1 MRLEPTGPVAPRQA
15 GLATSSPRGRARFG
29 AFALAAGCGLGGKR
43 PQLRK
48 MLCLCPAAAPSNMPP
63 IGWSPGPAVQGTF
76 GEQFAF
82 HSCRPKLAPG
92 SFWGRAGHRG
102 SFEADDTLEQ
112 DAQLVQQCLQ
122 GDGSAWE
129 ELVRRH
135 TRRIFNICYRFTG
148 NGTEAEDLSQE
159 VFLRVYKTLGS
170 YRSAHGG
177 FATWMTSVTRNLL
190 IDHYRRTKRDRQTD
204 SLEDAMPV
212 VESKESS
219 ARRPDQQALLGELSS
234 QVQTALTK
242 LSPDLREAVIL
253 RDLQQLEYNE
263 IRQILDVPE
272 GTVKS
277 RINRGR
283 IELARILQQ
292 MGVRPA

>member
-1 MRLEPTGPVAPRQA
+1 M
-15 GLATSSPRGRARFG
+15 
-29 AFALAAGCGLGGKR
+29 
-43 PQLRK
+43 
-48 MLCLCPAAAPSNMPP
+48 
-63 IGWSPGPAVQGTF
+63 
-76 GEQFAF
+76 
-82 HSCRPKLAPG
+82 APG
-92 SFWGRAGHRG
+92 SFWGTAGHRS
-102 SFEADDTLEQ
+102 SFEAEETLEQ

-148 NGTEAEDLSQE
+148 NGTQAEDLSQD

-177 FATWMTSVTRNLL
+177 FATWLTSVTRNLL
-190 IDHYRRTKRDRQTD
+190 IDHYRRTKHDRQTD

-212 VESKESS
+212 VENKESS
-219 ARRPDQQALLGELSS
+219 ARRPDQQALLGELSF
-234 QVQTALTK
+234 QVQSALTR
-242 LSPDLREAVIL
+242 LSPELREAVIL

-283 IELARILQQ
+283 IELARVLQQ

>member
-1 MRLEPTGPVAPRQA
+1 M
-15 GLATSSPRGRARFG
+15 
-29 AFALAAGCGLGGKR
+29 
-43 PQLRK
+43 
-48 MLCLCPAAAPSNMPP
+48 
-63 IGWSPGPAVQGTF
+63 
-76 GEQFAF
+76 
-82 HSCRPKLAPG
+82 
-92 SFWGRAGHRG
+92 
-102 SFEADDTLEQ
+102 EQ

-148 NGTEAEDLSQE
+148 NSTEAEDLTQD
-159 VFLRVYKTLGS
+159 VFLRVYRTLGS

-190 IDHYRRTKRDRQTD
+190 IDHYRRTKRDRVTD
-204 SLEDAMPV
+204 SLDDAMPV
-212 VESKESS
+212 VENKESVG
-219 ARRPDQQALLGELSS
+219 RRPDEQALVGELSG
-234 QVQTALTK
+234 QVQTALTR
-242 LSPDLREAVIL
+242 LSTELREAVIL
-253 RDLQQLEYNE
+253 RDLQQLEYIE
-263 IRQILDVPE
+263 IQRVLSVPE

-292 MGVRPA
+292 MGVRPS